1 MWRWALMLS
10 AAFGV
15 GLLAGT
21 AFAGDKVPVRVDFP
35 PGAGGEIA
43 VPVAGGIPFPKGA
56 LKSVD
61 NLHLLGADGKE
72 VPAQVTQLATWPDGS
87 VKWALID
94 AVLTPSEGK
103 ALTVEYGPDVTR
115 APVTDPLTAEAG
127 ADGVHVKGGGVAA
140 AVLKTGGG
148 VVDELTLGGRQVFAP
163 GSGASLVLN
172 TVRIKDGTSGDALP
186 ANTYLL
192 RDPSVVKQE
201 GKVAIDEVALE
212 SSGPI
217 RVTVRVRG
225 KVLLPHY
232 GETLPDAVKQRD
244 PAGEM
249 PFSVRVSFYRNTPVI
264 YGQHQIVFS
273 GEPDCDYI
281 ADWGIRL
288 PGLTGERGRL
298 ILDPGVELDVVG
310 WQVAVAK
317 EQTRLAWAP
326 IAGGF
331 ALIRQGWENRPVAIS
346 QTDKGASIDFWPQ
359 AAGVWDL
366 RRYAREWG
374 VGETASDEPDA
385 NIQFYSKYAARGMA
399 KSHDFV
405 LYLGGDV
412 PAPEPAPALVR
423 TLSGRALLVAP
434 PGWYGASN
442 ALGYFPPEQTAGPFA
457 EVDGALR
464 RTIDYYLFSQDLY
477 HWYGKLAYGDW
488 QTRYGEMHRNDRWE
502 MDYGRWAW
510 GLNDGAGRVGHMVM
524 LAYLRTLERRYFDA
538 GEAFNRIIYDTNM
551 VHTWQ
556 HLENTR
562 PTWWTVKGS
571 AHRHNVQPFGCPYIG
586 MRGSNPGGHR
596 ILYFLTGDGI
606 IKDGLEIVAD
616 AAVDYA
622 KGQTGRF
629 GASGGSDGE
638 GSGALALLWA
648 YETTGDKSYAEALA
662 SILDKSG
669 LVPPKG
675 GTDLDY
681 SAAFGLFNAAG
692 EYADLSGEVEWKRR
706 VTEVGRLSTQQKNP
720 GEFLYAIV
728 TASRLAG
735 GSELTAAIQNVLATL
750 AKGWTNS
757 LAETPPDRWPG
768 HGGVRVAPSRANEGR
783 DVPYALGALVKFSS
797 PGPWPQTKPNLA
809 PIPAKAPADWY
820 HAGGQP
826 GSEDVAPEAQA
837 LLAASPTGTT
847 GELRAGQAT
856 WTVKGGVVEQVAVAG
871 VSALVKAMEPFA
883 EFAEPGSDP
892 RLAASYKSV
901 AGVVESSGVLA
912 DGSAVAKGKVGSAAF
927 ALKLR
932 PVTAD
937 AVPAVRVEMALQAAA
952 DSPRVATW
960 GVRIPLRLGA
970 DKQKIQLAAPGTFR
984 VERWRVD
991 QNDEKLPEWLRSDPK
1006 PDWPLWRI
1014 AGVSLGS
1021 GGSYRIWKA
1030 NRADTSPLFPDE
1042 GVGSPGWLDIT
1053 DRSAS
1058 QWWGVTVRVLRPA
1071 KESGL
1076 EGQAVRADLESGMLA
1091 VQFHDPAREPVPASA
1106 AQAGLAGAAD
1116 VIFHDGWRPPLGKPE
1131 LTRDQ
1136 YQRFLAD
1143 LDIGANYGLFAL
1155 RFAFSDTHM
1164 VTGPKSQW
1172 TDKLTAGGIEP
1183 REILYSMY
1191 PDQLK
1196 EYCQKISV
1204 PYRAEDQEGTVHAV
1218 IDHYRK

>member
-1 MWRWALMLS
+1 
-10 AAFGV
+10 
-15 GLLAGT
+15 
-21 AFAGDKVPVRVDFP
+21 
-35 PGAGGEIA
+35 
-43 VPVAGGIPFPKGA
+43 
-56 LKSVD
+56 
-61 NLHLLGADGKE
+61 
-72 VPAQVTQLATWPDGS
+72 
-87 VKWALID
+87 
-94 AVLTPSEGK
+94 
-103 ALTVEYGPDVTR
+103 
-115 APVTDPLTAEAG
+115 
-127 ADGVHVKGGGVAA
+127 
-140 AVLKTGGG
+140 
-148 VVDELTLGGRQVFAP
+148 
-163 GSGASLVLN
+163 
-172 TVRIKDGTSGDALP
+172 
-186 ANTYLL
+186 
-192 RDPSVVKQE
+192 
-201 GKVAIDEVALE
+201 
-212 SSGPI
+212 
-217 RVTVRVRG
+217 VRVRG

-249 PFSVRVSFYRNTPVI
+249 PFSLRVSFYRNSPII

-288 PGLTGERGRL
+288 PGLASVRGRL
-298 ILDPGVELDVVG
+298 ILDPGVELDVTG
-310 WQVAVAK
+310 ARQPDAGGQVAVAK

-326 IAGGF
+326 IKGGF

-374 VGETASDEPDA
+374 VGETASDEPGAD
-385 NIQFYSKYAARGMA
+385 IQFYSKYAARGMA

-405 LYLGGDV
+405 LYLGGDL
-412 PAPEPAPALVR
+412 PAAEPAPALVR

-442 ALGYFPPEQTAGPFA
+442 ALGYFPPEQTSGPFA
-457 EVDGALR
+457 EVDAALR

-488 QTRYGEMHRNDRWE
+488 QTRNGEMHRNDRWE

-510 GLNDGAGRVGHMVM
+510 GLNDGAGRVGHMLM

-571 AHRHNVQPFGCPYIG
+571 SHRHNVQPFGCPYIG

-606 IKDGLEIVAD
+606 IRDGLEIVAD
-616 AAVDYA
+616 AAVHYS
-622 KGQTGRF
+622 KGETYRF
-629 GASGGSDGE
+629 GASAESDGE

-648 YETTGDKSYAEALA
+648 YETTGEKSYAEALA
-662 SILDKSG
+662 SILDKGG
-669 LVPPKG
+669 LIPPKDPQRLG
-675 GTDLDY
+675 YGP
-681 SAAFGLFNAAG
+681 AFGLFNAAG
-692 EYADLSGEVEWKRR
+692 EYADLTGDAEWKSR
-706 VTEVGRLSTQQKNP
+706 VTEVGRLGIQQKNLS
-720 GEFLYAIV
+720 EFLSPVAI
-728 TASRLAG
+728 ASRLG
-735 GSELTAAIQNVLATL
+735 GGPEFASALQNGLAAL

-757 LAETPPDRWPG
+757 LAELAPNRWPG
-768 HGGVRVAPSRANEGR
+768 HGGVHVAPSRANEGR
-783 DVPYALGALVKFSS
+783 DVPYALGALVKSPS

-809 PIPAKAPADWY
+809 PIPAKAPDDWY
-820 HAGGQP
+820 RAGGQP
-826 GSEDVAPEAQA
+826 GPADVPPEPQA
-837 LLAASPTGTT
+837 LLGATPSGTT
-847 GELRAGQAT
+847 GELRAGPAT
-856 WTVKGGVVEQVAVAG
+856 WTVKNGVVEQVAVAG
-871 VSALVKAMEPFA
+871 VSPLAKAMEPFA

-892 RLAASYKSV
+892 RLPASSKSV

-912 DGSAVAKGKVGSAAF
+912 DGSVVAKGKVGSAAF

-932 PVTAD
+932 PATVDGVA
-937 AVPAVRVEMALQAAA
+937 AVRVEMALQTAA
-952 DSPRVATW
+952 DGPRVATW
-960 GVRIPLRLGA
+960 GLRVPLRLGA
-970 DKQKIQLAAPGTFR
+970 DKQKVQMAAPGAFR
-984 VERWRVD
+984 IERWRVD

-1014 AGVSLGS
+1014 AGVSLGP
-1021 GGSYRIWKA
+1021 GNSYRIWKA
-1030 NRADTSPLFPDE
+1030 NRVDTSPLFPDE
-1042 GVGSPGWLDIT
+1042 GLGSPAWLDIT

-1058 QWWGVTVRVLRPA
+1058 QWWGVTVRLLRPA

-1076 EGQAVRADLESGMLA
+1076 DGEAVRADLASG
-1091 VQFHDPAREPVPASA
+1091 VVEIQFHDPAREPVAASA

-1143 LDIGANYGLFAL
+1143 LDIGVNYGLFAL

-1196 EYCQKISV
+1196 EYCSKIAV